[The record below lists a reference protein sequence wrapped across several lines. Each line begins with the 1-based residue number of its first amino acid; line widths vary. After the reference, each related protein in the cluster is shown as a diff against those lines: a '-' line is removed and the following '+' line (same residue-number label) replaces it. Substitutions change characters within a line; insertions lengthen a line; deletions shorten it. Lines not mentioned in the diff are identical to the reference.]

1 MLISIVTITYLYMII
16 INPRH
21 LHEGYSNRSMCVSV
35 SYHAN
40 YYVHVPRIYVE
51 NKVPLDSLS
60 NIFCMWLSLK
70 TQKFWHNLLTTIA
83 FLSSLM
89 SSRWTK
95 NDFFST

>member
-21 LHEGYSNRSMCVSV
+21 LHKGYSIRSTCVSV

-40 YYVHVPRIYVE
+40 YYIHVPHIYVE
-51 NKVPLDSLS
+51 NKVLWDSLS
-60 NIFCMWLSLK
+60 NIFRMWLLLK
-70 TQKFWHNLLTTIA
+70 LQKFWHNLLTTIA
-83 FLSSLM
+83 FLSSLT